1 VTAVADQFAGTAL
14 DVPSYL
20 GFLDREYLGPYVARG
35 GAAVKLLA
43 TDDDAAAGALAAQL
57 GRTTPGPD
65 GGFGEGFVSVGV
77 DAVTTRV
84 HLIDQVF
91 AEIARQLDWLA
102 LAGSVVRAAYAQA
115 GFPPPEASTSGQ
127 EPQSQQAPPSLQ
139 APPSQ
144 GASPRRGPGQLAVSA
159 VARHHD
165 LDPAEL
171 YRSVRRA
178 LEQLVLRNSRL
189 GHEFRTAMFRL
200 CQHHLGRGDV
210 SRSECETV
218 IAWLRAE
225 RVPAAELRTLALTAK
240 LARHNAR
247 SMLLS
252 LTHWIRLA
260 GRQGLILRLDLSR
273 LAVAR
278 RPPAGL
284 RDGYYY
290 SKAATLDVYE
300 LVRQL
305 IDGTDEFDGLFV
317 AVVLPQDL
325 VHDET
330 RGLPAYSALRLRVF
344 DEVRDRFR
352 ANPYSTLV
360 RIAAAR
366 EVPA

>member
-1 VTAVADQFAGTAL
+1 MTAVTDQSVGTTL

-20 GFLDREYLGPYVARG
+20 DFLDREYLRPYVAHG

-43 TDDDAAAGALAAQL
+43 TDDAAAATALAEAW
-57 GRTTPGPD
+57 GGTASGPD
-65 GGFGEGFVSVGV
+65 AGFGDGFISVGV
-77 DAVTTRV
+77 DAVTTRI

-91 AEIARQLDWLA
+91 AEIARQLDWPA
-102 LAGSVVRAAYAQA
+102 LAGSVVRAAYAEA
-115 GFPPPEASTSGQ
+115 GFPPPQ
-127 EPQSQQAPPSLQ
+127 
-139 APPSQ
+139 
-144 GASPRRGPGQLAVSA
+144 RQLTVSA

-165 LDPAEL
+165 IDPAEL

-178 LEQLVLRNSRL
+178 LERLVLRNSRL

-200 CQHHLGRGDV
+200 CQHHLGRGDI

-225 RVPAAELRTLALTAK
+225 RVPAAELRALALTAK

-252 LTHWIRLA
+252 LTHWVRLA
-260 GRQGLILRLDLSR
+260 GYRGLVLRMDLSR

-290 SKAATLDVYE
+290 SKAATLDAYE

-330 RGLPAYSALRLRVF
+330 RGLSAYSALRLRVF

-366 EVPA
+366 EVLE

>member
-1 VTAVADQFAGTAL
+1 MSERYAMSDQPTGTTF
-14 DVPSYL
+14 DVGAYL
-20 GFLDREYLGPYVARG
+20 GFLDREYLRPYVAHG
-35 GAAVKLLA
+35 GAAVKLLV
-43 TDDDAAAGALAAQL
+43 TGDDAAPDALAAGL
-57 GRTTPGPD
+57 DATAAGSDP
-65 GGFGEGFVSVGV
+65 GFGAGFVSVAV
-77 DAVTTRV
+77 DAATTRI

-91 AEIARQLDWLA
+91 AEIARQVDWTA
-102 LAGSVVRAAYAQA
+102 LAAAVVRAGYVEA
-115 GFPPPEASTSGQ
+115 GFPPPERQVS
-127 EPQSQQAPPSLQ
+127 
-139 APPSQ
+139 
-144 GASPRRGPGQLAVSA
+144 VSA
-159 VARHHD
+159 VARHHEI
-165 LDPAEL
+165 DPAEL

-200 CQHHLGRGDV
+200 CQHQLGRGDV

-225 RVPAAELRTLALTAK
+225 RVPAAELRALALTAK

-260 GRQGLILRLDLSR
+260 GHQGLILRLDLSR
-273 LAVAR
+273 LAVSR

-284 RDGYYY
+284 RDGLYY
-290 SKAATLDVYE
+290 SKAATMDAYE

-305 IDGTDEFDGLFV
+305 IDGTDEFDGLLV
-317 AVVLPQDL
+317 AVLLPQEL
-325 VHDET
+325 VNDES

-360 RIAAAR
+360 RVAAAQ
-366 EVPA
+366 ETLA

>member
-1 VTAVADQFAGTAL
+1 VTDRFSTAAGTVGFDTPAYL
-14 DVPSYL
+14 D
-20 GFLDREYLGPYVARG
+20 FLDREYLAPYVGHG
-35 GAAVKLLA
+35 GGAVKLLV
-43 TDDDAAAGALAAQL
+43 TEDDATTEALAAGL
-57 GRTTPGPD
+57 ASTVSERA
-65 GGFGEGFVSVGV
+65 GGFGEGFLSVGV
-77 DAVTTRV
+77 DAVTTRI

-91 AEIARQLDWLA
+91 AELARQLDWLA
-102 LAGSVVRAAYAQA
+102 LAGAVVRLAYAEA
-115 GFPPPEASTSGQ
+115 GFPPPEASS
-127 EPQSQQAPPSLQ
+127 PPS
-139 APPSQ
+139 P
-144 GASPRRGPGQLAVSA
+144 GASSPPGSRPLTVAA
-159 VARHHD
+159 VARHHGVD
-165 LDPAEL
+165 SAEL
-171 YRSVRRA
+171 FRSVRRA
-178 LEQLVLRNSRL
+178 LEQLVLRHSGL

-218 IAWLRAE
+218 IAWLRAD
-225 RVPAAELRTLALTAK
+225 RVPAAELRPLALTAK

-260 GRQGLILRLDLSR
+260 GYRGLVLCLDLTR

-290 SKAATLDVYE
+290 SKAAALDAYE

-317 AVVLPQDL
+317 AVVLPQSL
-325 VHDET
+325 VNDET
-330 RGLPAYSALRLRVF
+330 RGLPAYSALRLRVV

-352 ANPYSTLV
+352 TNPYATLV
-360 RIAAAR
+360 RIAPTPETHEANETHEAQ
-366 EVPA
+366 EVLT